1 MRPNFSII
9 IPTYNEEDSIQDTI
23 QKISHTLRL
32 TSIPFEIIVVDDNS
46 KDKTESIVT
55 DLILRKYPV
64 SLVTRTKDPGLS
76 QAVIEGFKRAQG
88 EVVAVTDADGSHDIS
103 LLPQMYQEI
112 KNNNIDIVI
121 GSRYMKG
128 GATKDWPIKRKIISF
143 GATFLGR
150 ILFPEITDPVSGF
163 FAVKT
168 DLVIHTPSI
177 QPCGYK
183 ILLEIL
189 GKCRWHN
196 IKEIPYVFQNRKS
209 GESKLGL
216 KQIIEY
222 ARQVVSIAVF
232 PGRAW
237 DEVRRMINFAIVGV
251 SGIAVN
257 MIVLS
262 ILKDYFQLPLL
273 GASFIAIEL
282 ATISNFI
289 LNDHWTFKE
298 INNDT
303 WFHRMISFN
312 GVSIGGMIVNMV
324 VLAILTMFGVW
335 YILANLIG
343 IVLGFSW
350 NFLVNRRMTW
360 KPKCTVEL

>member
-103 LLPQMYQEI
+103 LLPQMYREI

-209 GESKLGL
+209 GESKMKI
-216 KQIIEY
+216 KQIVEY
-222 ARQVVSIAVF
+222 VQQIMSIAIF

-237 DEVRRMINFAIVGV
+237 DEVRRMINFAIVGLV
-251 SGIAVN
+251 GVGVN
-257 MIVLS
+257 MTLLAIFKEWFS
-262 ILKDYFQLPLL
+262 IPLIF
-273 GASFIAIEL
+273 ASFLAIEMSI
-282 ATISNFI
+282 ISNYI
-289 LNDHWTFKE
+289 LNDTWTFKE
-298 INNDT
+298 INNNT
-303 WFHRMISFN
+303 WIHRMISYN
-312 GVSIGGMIVNMV
+312 AISLGSMVINVV
-324 VLAILTMFGVW
+324 VLIMLSSVGIN
-335 YILANLIG
+335 YLIANGIG
-343 IVLGFSW
+343 IIIGFIW
-350 NFLVNRRMTW
+350 NFIMNRKITWVNNSPMF
-360 KPKCTVEL
+360 